1 MITFIEVIFT
11 IYTRCIQI
19 ACILQYLCSPPTSGQ
34 ICTPYTPPTLFGK
47 THLIRSCY
55 FTYHG
60 EHGIGAVGARVDRG
74 LGRCAGTHDHD
85 FRHCTAATAAAG
97 RLEIKPSDRGRQKIA
112 VPPAVGSMLSPRWLR
127 LRCIPRVTR
136 AISQTATS
144 GCRLAIPRAPL
155 QQFGLRICACPSSSI
170 TQKSERFVK
179 NSIIRRIDTK
189 EKVFKEKPVS
199 LYKIRFTGI
208 YSS

>member
-1 MITFIEVIFT
+1 M
-11 IYTRCIQI
+11 YSRCIQI
-19 ACILQYLCSPPTSGQ
+19 DVYKCILQYLCCATHVWSNLHAVHRQ
-34 ICTPYTPPTLFGK
+34 RCFIK
-47 THLIRSCY
+47 HLIHACY

-112 VPPAVGSMLSPRWLR
+112 VPPAAAVGSMLSPRWLR

-155 QQFGLRICACPSSSI
+155 QQFGLRIRACPSFV
-170 TQKSERFVK
+170 TQKSIRDLSK
-179 NSIIRRIDTK
+179 IDNS
-189 EKVFKEKPVS
+189 P
-199 LYKIRFTGI
+199 Y
-208 YSS
+208 